1 MWKLEKQKRKKPKN
15 LQKKKKDEGK
25 IRMEIY
31 RREMPRKINHKQK
44 ITLR

>member
-1 MWKLEKQKRKKPKN
+1 MWKLEKQKRKKTKN

-31 RREMPRKINHKQK
+31 RREMPRKVNHKQK